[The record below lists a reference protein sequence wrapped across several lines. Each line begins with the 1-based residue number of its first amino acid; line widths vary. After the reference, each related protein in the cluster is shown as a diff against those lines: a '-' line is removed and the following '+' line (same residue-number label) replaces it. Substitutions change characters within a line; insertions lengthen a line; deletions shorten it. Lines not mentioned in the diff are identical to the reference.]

1 MGKEDMSISQNVTSA
16 LSAIIPTF
24 AGGTMDRADQV
35 RVNPERLKEAM
46 MRPNARLLKLDGL
59 NPVFDAM
66 GDLAWGGLYDASP
79 DNDLLLLGIDDGDR
93 PCFAELTGAGSA
105 ASTGD
110 QRLWQSL
117 SFLPPEQAGIYATAR
132 SLVDWHARHRF
143 CSNCGQTTESR
154 KGGWS
159 RTCTREEG
167 GCGAEHFPRTDPV
180 AIMLAVRG
188 DRGLLGRSGRF
199 AATMWSCLAG
209 FVEPGESIEDAVRRE
224 TLEEAGIRCGRVKYL
239 YSQPWPFPMSLM
251 NGCLAEALNDDI
263 KMDANELVDCR
274 WFTKD
279 ECAAMLMRKHP
290 DGLTCPP
297 PVAIAHHIIRT
308 WVESD
313 GALF

>member
-180 AIMLAVRG
+180 AIMLAECEGKV
-188 DRGLLGRSGRF
+188 LLGRQARF
-199 AATMWSCLAG
+199 PTKRFSALAG
-209 FVEPGESIEDAVRRE
+209 FIEPGESIEGGVARE
-224 TLEEAGIRCGRVKYL
+224 LWEEAGIKVRNVRYIA
-239 YSQPWPFPMSLM
+239 SQPWPFPSSLM
-251 NGCLAEALNDDI
+251 MACTSETDDPTLTLDEEEIEEAAWFSLDEVKAALNGDE
-263 KMDANELVDCR
+263 DAP
-274 WFTKD
+274 FI
-279 ECAAMLMRKHP
+279 A
-290 DGLTCPP
+290 PP
-297 PVAIAHHIIRT
+297 PFAIAYNLLKN
-308 WVESD
+308 WVDEQD
-313 GALF
+313 A